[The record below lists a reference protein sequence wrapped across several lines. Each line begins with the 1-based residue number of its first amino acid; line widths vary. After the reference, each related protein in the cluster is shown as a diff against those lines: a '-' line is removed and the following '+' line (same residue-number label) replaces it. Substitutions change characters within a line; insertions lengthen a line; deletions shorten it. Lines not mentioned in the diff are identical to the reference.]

1 MSAPPRARVLA
12 RSEHSV
18 SRRNID
24 PDALKILY
32 RLHHA
37 GHLAYLVGGGVRDL
51 LLGRLPKDFDIG
63 TDATPEDILD
73 LFRNSRVI
81 GRRFPIVQVMFGR
94 GKVYEVATFRALDEA
109 ASEDTDVD
117 AELSDQ
123 DTLEEEAR
131 LEAEADRLV
140 GLGGEPGEEPEDEA
154 PEDEDEDE
162 DEEADELAAPPV
174 DRRPRADGAPAGR
187 SPLALAAT
195 GPAERREPRSRRG
208 YDRGRHLLEFADQ
221 RYGSPVEDAWRRDL
235 TINGLFY
242 DIADFSVID
251 YVGGL
256 ADLEAGVIRSI
267 GDADERFQGDPVRMI
282 RALRHGGRT
291 GFRIEPSTWD
301 AILRH
306 RERLVDCSKARVLEE
321 FYRDLRGGAA
331 LPSLSLMRK
340 AGLLAAILPALD
352 EFLPPL
358 AAETPAPLPWRRLA
372 LLDEAMAA
380 GEEVSNGFLLALLLA
395 FPLLESLQA
404 REAGGGESAR
414 VDFGRHAYRFL
425 KPLTARL
432 GVARRDTE
440 QLFLIA
446 LSQRRLAHCLD
457 GQPVPGFFRN
467 KPYFG
472 EAYRLFTLDAEARGL
487 AAPALHFGTTR
498 RRSRRRRSR
507 RRRSPAE

>member
-37 GHLAYLVGGGVRDL
+37 GYLAYLVGGGVRDL
-51 LLGRLPKDFDIG
+51 LLGRVPKDFDIG
-63 TDATPEDILD
+63 TDAPPEAILD

-94 GKVYEVATFRALDEA
+94 GKVFEVATFRALDEA
-109 ASEDTDVD
+109 ASEETDAD
-117 AELSDQ
+117 PELSDQ
-123 DTLEEEAR
+123 DTIEEEAR

-140 GLGGEPGEEPEDEA
+140 GLNGEPE
-154 PEDEDEDE
+154 
-162 DEEADELAAPPV
+162 EEADEESEETDEEAEDEFGFSARSLP
-174 DRRPRADGAPAGR
+174 APALHR
-187 SPLALAAT
+187 ERAPLAVAVETETRA
-195 GPAERREPRSRRG
+195 PRSRRG

-221 RYGSPVEDAWRRDL
+221 RYGSPAEDAWRRDL

-291 GFRIEPSTWD
+291 GFRIEPATWD

-306 RERLVDCSKARVLEE
+306 RERLADCSKARVLEE

-331 LPSLSLMRK
+331 LPSLGLMHK
-340 AGLLAAILPALD
+340 AGLLGAILPALD

-358 AAETPAPLPWRRLA
+358 ATNGDPSLPWRRLA

-380 GEEVSNGFLLALLLA
+380 GEEYSNGFLLALLLA
-395 FPLLESLQA
+395 FPLLDSLHA
-404 REAGGGESAR
+404 REDAAGGEGNAR
-414 VDFGRHAYRFL
+414 VDFGRLAYRFL
-425 KPLTARL
+425 KPITARL

-446 LSQRRLAHCLD
+446 LSQRRLARCLD
-457 GQPVPGFFRN
+457 GQPVPAFLRN
-467 KPYFG
+467 KPYFS
-472 EAYRLFTLDAEARGL
+472 EAYRLFTLDTEARGL
-487 AAPALHFGTTR
+487 AAPPLLFGGSR
-498 RRSRRRRSR
+498 RRSRRRRR

>member
-1 MSAPPRARVLA
+1 MSAPPQARVLA
-12 RSEHSV
+12 RSEHNI
-18 SRRNID
+18 SRRYID

-32 RLHHA
+32 RLHNA

-51 LLGRLPKDFDIG
+51 LLDRVPKDFDIG

-94 GKVYEVATFRALDEA
+94 GQVFEVATFRALDEA
-109 ASEDTDVD
+109 ASEEAD
-117 AELSDQ
+117 ADPELSDQ

-140 GLGGEPGEEPEDEA
+140 GLNGEPEA
-154 PEDEDEDE
+154 ESEQDDEDEDE
-162 DEEADELAAPPV
+162 QEDSPRTLRPAAA
-174 DRRPRADGAPAGR
+174 REQASR
-187 SPLALAAT
+187 ALAEAT
-195 GPAERREPRSRRG
+195 PGAARAPRSRRG

-221 RYGSPVEDAWRRDL
+221 RYGSPAEDAWRRDL

-291 GFRIEPSTWD
+291 GFRIEAATWD

-306 RERLVDCSKARVLEE
+306 RERLADCSKARVLEE

-331 LPSLSLMRK
+331 LASLALMRR
-340 AGLLAAILPALD
+340 AGLLAAILPALE
-352 EFLPPL
+352 EFFPPLPP
-358 AAETPAPLPWRRLA
+358 AGDAPLPWRRLA
-372 LLDEAMAA
+372 LLDEAIAA
-380 GEEVSNGFLLALLLA
+380 GEEFSNGFLLALLLA
-395 FPLLESLQA
+395 FPLLDTLHA
-404 REAGGGESAR
+404 REAAAGGGANAR
-414 VDFGRHAYRFL
+414 VDFGRLAYRFL

-446 LSQRRLAHCLD
+446 LSQRRLAGCLD

-472 EAYRLFTLDAEARGL
+472 EAYRLFTLDAETRGL
-487 AAPALHFGTTR
+487 AAPPLLFGGSR
-498 RRSRRRRSR
+498 RRSRRRRR
-507 RRRSPAE
+507 RRRSHAE